1 MLVKLSTI
9 LFIFLVSCCETTG
22 RPAWENGFVG
32 PHDTSSLQVRNQ
44 QAAARRTAASRIGS
58 RPPSCINKCDSCT
71 PCQAVQASQQSL
83 AEMSSNIG
91 SRPPSCQNKCNR
103 CIPCQAVQVPT
114 PIERKS
120 PVVPRKREHRRE
132 HRQEHEHQQEEHQE
146 HHQHHQQVSVE
157 YSNYKPEGWRC
168 KCGNKLFN
176 P

>member
-1 MLVKLSTI
+1 
-9 LFIFLVSCCETTG
+9 
-22 RPAWENGFVG
+22 
-32 PHDTSSLQVRNQ
+32 
-44 QAAARRTAASRIGS
+44 
-58 RPPSCINKCDSCT
+58 
-71 PCQAVQASQQSL
+71 
-83 AEMSSNIG
+83 MSSNIG

-120 PVVPRKREHRRE
+120 PVV
-132 HRQEHEHQQEEHQE
+132 
-146 HHQHHQQVSVE
+146 SVE